1 MRARAVLRYLKGT
14 LDMSPLER
22 AIDQLGKAGVLLKKG
37 AGEYH
42 LSFKHDPAKVCV
54 IVDNLDDAMMRG
66 LELADSRRAALP
78 PLGPMGSSASKRKGL
93 MYRHNRKLAAKRGR
107 AKHKATD

>member
-1 MRARAVLRYLKGT
+1 
-14 LDMSPLER
+14 LDLSPLER
-22 AIDQLGKAGVLLKKG
+22 AIDQLGKVGVLLKKG

-42 LSFKHDPAKVCV
+42 LSFKHDPTKVCV
-54 IVDNLDDAMMRG
+54 IVDNLDDAIMRG

-78 PLGPMGSSASKRKGL
+78 PLGPMGSSAKGKRKGL
-93 MYRHNRKLAAKRGR
+93 MYRHNRKLAAKRDR